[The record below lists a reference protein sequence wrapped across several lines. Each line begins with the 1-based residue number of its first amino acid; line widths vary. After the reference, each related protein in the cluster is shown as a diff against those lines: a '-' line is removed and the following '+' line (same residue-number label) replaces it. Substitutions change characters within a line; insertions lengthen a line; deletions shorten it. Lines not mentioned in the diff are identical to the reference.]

1 MYTRPRLFTRLL
13 VKTNNDFTNVK
24 LFDGLKSF
32 EILTLR
38 QMIAI
43 IILFYYNDVSIA
55 FYFNYNGPRV
65 RKQAVVQCCV
75 CFLFVCV
82 NS

>member
-43 IILFYYNDVSIA
+43 IILFYYNDVSMLLA
-55 FYFNYNGPRV
+55 SFSG
-65 RKQAVVQCCV
+65 
-75 CFLFVCV
+75 
-82 NS
+82 